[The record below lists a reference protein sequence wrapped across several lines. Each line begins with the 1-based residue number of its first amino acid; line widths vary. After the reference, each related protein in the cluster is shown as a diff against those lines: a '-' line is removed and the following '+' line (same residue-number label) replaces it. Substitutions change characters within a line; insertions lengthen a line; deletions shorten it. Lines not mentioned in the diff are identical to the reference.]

1 MHSSQIINRQKVIN
15 IGILGYASIA
25 KNKVIPAILSEKEKF
40 KLIGIA
46 SRDLKYSKEIINNYK
61 CEFFNDYDTLINNPS
76 LDAIYI
82 PLPNA
87 LHFLWA
93 KKCLQRGLH
102 ILLEKPSTCNYQD
115 TIELVN
121 IANSSHLSFV
131 ETFQFRF
138 HKQFELIKTLIK
150 DETIG
155 ELRNIRSSF
164 GFPKI
169 DYPNNIRY
177 LKKLG
182 GGSLFDAG
190 VYPLKISSLI
200 LGNQI
205 SVKSAMLYKC
215 PLLDI
220 DMRGDVFLQD
230 KNFISSQISFGFDN
244 YYQCTL
250 DIWGSKGKITAN
262 RIFTAPNDL
271 DIYINL
277 ETKDFKKNILVGKDD
292 HFRNLLSYFH
302 KTIFNRNL
310 ATEELK
316 LILKQSKLVNE
327 IQVKATLS

>member
-1 MHSSQIINRQKVIN
+1 M
-15 IGILGYASIA
+15 G
-25 KNKVIPAILSEKEKF
+25 KEMSPKR
-40 KLIGIA
+40 IT
-46 SRDLKYSKEIINNYK
+46 YS
-61 CEFFNDYDTLINNPS
+61 
-76 LDAIYI
+76 
-82 PLPNA
+82 
-87 LHFLWA
+87 
-93 KKCLQRGLH
+93 
-102 ILLEKPSTCNYQD
+102 LEKPSTCNYQD

-177 LKKLG
+177 LKKTG

-205 SVKSAMLYKC
+205 SIKSAMLYKC

-230 KNFISSQISFGFDN
+230 KFYFLSNFLWI
-244 YYQCTL
+244 
-250 DIWGSKGKITAN
+250 
-262 RIFTAPNDL
+262 
-271 DIYINL
+271 
-277 ETKDFKKNILVGKDD
+277 
-292 HFRNLLSYFH
+292 
-302 KTIFNRNL
+302 
-310 ATEELK
+310 
-316 LILKQSKLVNE
+316 
-327 IQVKATLS
+327 